1 MVNAEELANELRE
14 RINSHFE
21 WLLVRSNGGTFP
33 MRRDEIEVSAHA
45 EKTLLS
51 ILDDTG
57 TGVSRI
63 LSLSNDSDTNGISLE
78 VSGQFGG
85 SVETIRFVPRT
96 PAIELSRNVE
106 FARLEY
112 ANSIATAL
120 LEIFP
125 TYRLT
130 RLALNAENGR
140 LAQIFFRSPRSADV
154 AAVTD
159 VTATMIH
166 EAVMTS
172 AMLWF
177 EKLQLRKR
185 PVGEVWIV
193 GEQKQSRNLR
203 KLVGLLTERVAAR
216 FRIFE
221 SSRKA
226 GSPKLQ
232 ELKRAELRT
241 LWREKPKKIMLP
253 AETRATKTAEQ
264 IMSLSPEKTDII
276 FSKQGE
282 TVRFLG
288 LPFARVRTI
297 AGQEKAW
304 FGIDGNHRQ
313 LIENSWSELAE
324 LVSELE
330 TYRSP
335 GTPNKRHE
343 FYRASPEAWL
353 ESILRQNI
361 KKLDANLILSPIYNQ
376 FRTSADK
383 IDLLAIR
390 RDGRLVIVELKTSP
404 DRETVFQAA
413 DYWRKIEIQRR
424 RGELARIKAF
434 GDMQI
439 LDKPSLVY
447 VAAPALSFHR
457 DFGYFAQAL
466 RREVELWRFELRE
479 DWRAEIKVLTRRDY
493 PPSLTNL

>member
-1 MVNAEELANELRE
+1 MVKAEELARAVRE
-14 RINSHFE
+14 RIDSHFE
-21 WLLVRSNGGTFP
+21 WLLVRSDGGTFP
-33 MRRDEIEVSAHA
+33 LRRDEIDVAAHD

-51 ILDDTG
+51 ILEDSG
-57 TGVSRI
+57 IGMSRV
-63 LSLSNDSDTNGISLE
+63 LSFSNDPESNGIALE
-78 VSGQFGG
+78 VRGKFGG
-85 SVETIRFVPRT
+85 SAETIRLVPRT

-106 FARLEY
+106 FARLER
-112 ANSIATAL
+112 ANSIASAL

-125 TYRLT
+125 DHKLT
-130 RLALNAENGR
+130 RLALNVDNGR
-140 LAQIFFRSPRSADV
+140 LAQIFLRSPAGVDV
-154 AAVTD
+154 AVVTD

-166 EAVMTS
+166 EAIMTS

-177 EKLQLRKR
+177 EKLQLRKK
-185 PVGEVWIV
+185 PIAEVWIV
-193 GEQKQSRNLR
+193 GERKQARNLR
-203 KLVGLLTERVAAR
+203 KLIGLFTDRSAAG

-221 SSRKA
+221 SSSKA
-226 GSPKLQ
+226 GKTKLQ

-241 LWREKPKKIMLP
+241 LWREKPNKITLP
-253 AETRATKTAEQ
+253 AETRPTKTAEQ
-264 IMSLSPEKTDII
+264 IISLAPDKTDVI

-282 TVRFLG
+282 TIRFLG

-304 FGIDGNHRQ
+304 FGIERNHRQ
-313 LIENSWSELAE
+313 LVENSWSELAE
-324 LVSELE
+324 LVCSLE
-330 TYRSP
+330 TYRNP
-335 GTPNKRHE
+335 ETPNKRHE

-361 KKLDANLILSPIYNQ
+361 KRLDANLILSPIYNQ
-376 FRTSADK
+376 FRASADK

-434 GDMQI
+434 GDMKI
-439 LDKPSLVY
+439 LDKPALVY

-457 DFGYFAQAL
+457 DFGYFAKAL
-466 RREVELWRFELRE
+466 RREVEMWRFELRE
-479 DWRAEIKVLTRRDY
+479 DWRSEIKVLTRRDY
-493 PPSLTNL
+493 S